1 MKRLQEKNPIWFAV
15 AWIVIYCVL
24 SVPIRGN
31 RGDESVQ
38 MCVGLGLI
46 AAALALTIAVTRRW
60 NYYGLDHWPET
71 GKKLLWLLP
80 LWLLTTGNLWG
91 GIAPTYSGAAQIY
104 AVVSMALIG
113 FIEEVIF
120 RGFLFRAMLKKD
132 GARAA
137 VIVSAVTFGIGHLVN
152 LFAGQGGWESV
163 MQVLFAISLGFVFT
177 LVYYKGGSLLPCI
190 LAHSL
195 VDVFSKYSTD
205 SLTADW
211 IYVIATIVIGGAYS
225 LWLVRQ
231 ESALREG

>member
-1 MKRLQEKNPIWFAV
+1 MKRLQEKDPIWFAV
-15 AWIVIYCVL
+15 AWIVLYCVV

-31 RGDESVQ
+31 QGDESVQ
-38 MCVGLGLI
+38 MCLALGVI
-46 AAALALTIAVTRRW
+46 AAALALTVALTRQGK
-60 NYYGLDHWPET
+60 YYGLDHWPET

-91 GIAPTYSGAAQIY
+91 GIVPVYSGTAQVY

-113 FIEEVIF
+113 FIEEMIF
-120 RGFLFRAMLKKD
+120 RGFLFRAMLEKH
-132 GARAA
+132 GARTA

-152 LFAGQGGWESV
+152 LFAGQGSWASV
-163 MQVLFAISLGFVFT
+163 MQVLFAISWGFVFT
-177 LVYYKGGSLLPCI
+177 LVYYKSGSLLPCI

-205 SLTADW
+205 SLIADW
-211 IYVIATIVIGGAYS
+211 SYVIATIVIGGAYS

-231 ESALREG
+231 DSALPES